1 MIEGLAEHV
10 VHLVTADLSVHRI
23 GEGGLRWGP
32 VKYGY
37 VWNLAELFQY
47 AKLSS
52 VVLVLEVSET
62 FYILNRWDC
71 VELCWKLR

>member
-1 MIEGLAEHV
+1 MIEVLAEHV
-10 VHLVTADLSVHRI
+10 VHLVTADLSVHRK
-23 GEGGLRWGP
+23 GRGGLGRGRLEC
-32 VKYGY
+32 GY

>member
-1 MIEGLAEHV
+1 M
-10 VHLVTADLSVHRI
+10 
-23 GEGGLRWGP
+23 
-32 VKYGY
+32 KCGY

-52 VVLVLEVSET
+52 VMLVLEVSET

-71 VELCWKLR
+71 VELCWELR

>member
-1 MIEGLAEHV
+1 MIEVLAEHV
-10 VHLVTADLSVHRI
+10 VHLVTADLSVHRK
-23 GEGGLRWGP
+23 GRGGLLMGP
-32 VKYGY
+32 VKCGY

-47 AKLSS
+47 TKLSC

>member
-1 MIEGLAEHV
+1 MIEGLAGHV
-10 VHLVTADLSVHRI
+10 VHLVTADLSVHRK
-23 GEGGLRWGP
+23 GRGW
-32 VKYGY
+32 VKCGY

-52 VVLVLEVSET
+52 VLMLVLEVSET